1 MKKIFLILLSA
12 VLLLSAGCGA
22 QQPEPTEAVV
32 PETTVP
38 ATQAPAEA
46 PTEPPTEPVPVC
58 VEALVQ
64 VADAPAILLLLNRG
78 DSVDVVGEFDEQ
90 HYVVKTEQG
99 YGLVEKQ
106 LLRFSGETA
115 YEVWTGYTYSGA
127 EVYSN
132 YQFIGDP
139 VATLGLNTQVEVLDE
154 LEYGYVVKT
163 GEVSGFI
170 PKESLS
176 RNRIQYKSGGGGSQ
190 DGGDISLN
198 FGGVV
203 KLSVIE
209 QTGEVTGQAE
219 VLADGTQVI
228 LGYFQM
234 GDCVSVVSEEGFA
247 PAWEGYHTLYL
258 DGFYAYMPMNL
269 ALASGEEAY
278 TQWSGYSGYSAC
290 VYDTYLL
297 LGESVALATNT
308 QVTVLWGG
316 GDYYVV
322 SIGDD
327 IGYMAVEKVGESRYA
342 TGGGGGGGGGDWT
355 PPAL

>member
-1 MKKIFLILLSA
+1 MKKVILILLAA

-38 ATQAPAEA
+38 ATQAPTEA

-58 VEALVQ
+58 MDATVQ
-64 VADAPAILLLLNRG
+64 VADAPAVLMLLNRG
-78 DSVDVVGEFDEQ
+78 DCVDVVGEFDEQ

-106 LLRFSGETA
+106 LLRFSGEAA
-115 YEVWTGYTYSGA
+115 YEVWTGYAYSGA

-132 YQFIGDP
+132 YQFIGEP
-139 VATLGLNTQVEVLDE
+139 VTTLGLNAQVEVLDE

-163 GEVSGFI
+163 EDVSGFI

-176 RNRIQYKSGGGGSQ
+176 RNYIRYKSSGGGGGQ
-190 DGGDISLN
+190 DGGDISLS

-209 QTGEVTGQAE
+209 QTGEVTGKAE

-247 PAWEGYHTLYL
+247 PAWDGYYTLYL
-258 DGFYAYMPMNL
+258 NGFYAYMPMNL
-269 ALASGEEAY
+269 ALTDGEEAY

-290 VYDTYLL
+290 VYDNYLL
-297 LGESVALATNT
+297 LGEGTAISTNT
-308 QVTVLWGG
+308 QVTILWDG

-342 TGGGGGGGGGDWT
+342 TGGGGGGGGEWT
-355 PPAL
+355 PPVL